1 MMEAIAALILVLLA
15 VDTAVLGYVLLYDR
29 RWRIDARRIGGA
41 IAANLL
47 NEYGDDSA
55 ALSEDG
61 TKRFARTRYLELCGA
76 LGLPETA
83 VEAVIAEAWRIV
95 GAARTEPAGM
105 ALYE

>member
-1 MMEAIAALILVLLA
+1 MMEAIAAFILVLLA
-15 VDTAVLGYVLLYDR
+15 VDTAVLCYVLLYDR

-47 NEYGDDSA
+47 NEYGEDSA

-61 TKRFARTRYLELCGA
+61 TKRFSRTRYLELCGA

-83 VEAVIAEAWRIV
+83 VDAVVSETWRLV
-95 GAARTEPAGM
+95 NAASIEPAGIT
-105 ALYE
+105 LYE

>member
-1 MMEAIAALILVLLA
+1 MMEAIAAFILVLLA

-47 NEYGDDSA
+47 NEYGEDSA

-83 VEAVIAEAWRIV
+83 VDAVVSEAWRLV
-95 GAARTEPAGM
+95 NAANIEPAGVT
-105 ALYE
+105 LYE